1 MNFEFY
7 LFLYLKYN
15 YIFIKN
21 NNKLIYY
28 LNKINKFI

>member
-7 LFLYLKYN
+7 LFIYLKYI
-15 YIFIKN
+15 YFFIKN
-21 NNKLIYY
+21 KNKLIYY